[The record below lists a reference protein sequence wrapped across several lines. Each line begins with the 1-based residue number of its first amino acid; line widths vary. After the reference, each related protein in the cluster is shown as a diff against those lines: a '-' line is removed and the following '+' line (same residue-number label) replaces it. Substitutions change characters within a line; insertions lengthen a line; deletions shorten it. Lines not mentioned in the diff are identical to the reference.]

1 MHLLFFDNED
11 RNDQVKSSGVM
22 TKTFEQGLALWE
34 KHHSPKVESNVTES
48 DKDNFR
54 NSAAVNQIC
63 HCEIVRYNA
72 IYK

>member
-1 MHLLFFDNED
+1 
-11 RNDQVKSSGVM
+11 M

-54 NSAAVNQIC
+54 NSAAVNQIY